1 MIWFL
6 SDLARLNRERAAIEE
21 LERQDGA
28 WLKNVHWRLASNL
41 LEVDAAIEINGR
53 IFPITLKYPYVFPS
67 CPPSVFPRATKKTRW
82 SSHQY
87 GKGGELCLEWGAD
100 NWQADLTGAD
110 MLASAYRLLQ
120 LENSTQ
126 QEEEEEPQ
134 AEISSRDIFSFA
146 QSLRGESNRFIATPA
161 LLARL
166 LDMPLLV
173 PARIKVC
180 VTGVLESRAS
190 VINLEMEGAE
200 AWHDRLIP
208 VAALDGLVYSGAAVH
223 LPINAPSPPF
233 QGDMASMIAYIS
245 ALGIDPAELPGP
257 NRTASFVLFC
267 VDEVQPTLVWLY
279 AGNFCIYSTVYITA
293 DKGKRLGADYASL
306 AGKSVCIVGNGSLGA
321 KIAVSL
327 ARAGVGRFEIV
338 DDDVLLFGNLVRHEF
353 DWRDV
358 GSHKVDALKQR
369 ICLIN
374 VDTKVTVH
382 RTRLNGQEA
391 SGRIARA
398 LSAATAC
405 DVIMDAT
412 ADPMVFN
419 LLAAIAVADKKT
431 LVWAE
436 TFAGG
441 IGGLLARY
449 SPSSTPSPARMRAQ
463 ILQWCADQNVIWLG
477 ADHQYETRD
486 DSDTT
491 LIADDADVSV
501 IAAHTTRIVVDAL
514 LQSVVSS
521 YSHPVYLIG
530 LKKGWIFSGP
540 FDTYPIDVGPP
551 EVIAVPV
558 PLSNEQLNKT
568 ATFIVGLLEGNTDA
582 PPAAT

>member
-1 MIWFL
+1 
-6 SDLARLNRERAAIEE
+6 
-21 LERQDGA
+21 
-28 WLKNVHWRLASNL
+28 
-41 LEVDAAIEINGR
+41 
-53 IFPITLKYPYVFPS
+53 
-67 CPPSVFPRATKKTRW
+67 
-82 SSHQY
+82 
-87 GKGGELCLEWGAD
+87 
-100 NWQADLTGAD
+100 

-120 LENSTQ
+120 MEKSTHP
-126 QEEEEEPQ
+126 EEEPQ
-134 AEISSRDIFSFA
+134 AEIPSRDIFNFA
-146 QSLRGESNRFIATPA
+146 QSLRGESNRFIATTA
-161 LLARL
+161 LLVRL
-166 LDMPLLV
+166 LDMSLFV

-190 VINLEMEGAE
+190 VTSLEMDGAE
-200 AWHDRLIP
+200 AWYDRLIP

-223 LPINAPSPPF
+223 LPINAPSPPI
-233 QGDMASMIAYIS
+233 QGDMASMIAYAS
-245 ALGIDPAELPGP
+245 ELGIDPAELPGP
-257 NRTASFVLFC
+257 NRTAFFVLFY
-267 VDEVQPTLVWLY
+267 VDGGQPTLVWLH
-279 AGNFCIYSTVYITA
+279 AGNFSTYSTVYITA

-306 AGKSVCIVGNGSLGA
+306 AGKSVCIVGSGSLGA

-338 DDDVLLFGNLVRHEF
+338 DGDVFLFGNLVRHEF
-353 DWRDV
+353 DWRDL

-369 ICLIN
+369 ICLVN

-405 DVIMDAT
+405 DVIVDAT

-419 LLAAIAVADKKT
+419 LLAAIAAADKKT

-436 TFAGG
+436 IFAGG
-441 IGGLLARY
+441 IGGLLARH
-449 SPSSTPSPARMRAQ
+449 SPNSTPSPARMRAQ
-463 ILQWCADQNVIWLG
+463 ILQWCADQNVTWLG
-477 ADHQYETRD
+477 ADHHYETRD

-514 LQSVVSS
+514 LQSAVSS
-521 YSHPVYLIG
+521 YSHPAYLIG

-551 EVIAVPV
+551 EVVVAPV
-558 PLSNEQLNKT
+558 PLSDEQRNKT

-582 PPAAT
+582 PPAAA

>member
-6 SDLARLNRERAAIEE
+6 SDLARLNHERAAIEE

-28 WLKNVHWRLASNL
+28 WLKDVHWRLVSNL
-41 LEVDAAIEINGR
+41 LEVDATIEINGR
-53 IFPITLKYPYVFPS
+53 VFPITLKYPYVFPS
-67 CPPSVFPRATKKTRW
+67 CPPSVFPRETEKTRW
-82 SSHQY
+82 SFHQY

-120 LENSTQ
+120 LENPTQ
-126 QEEEEEPQ
+126 QEEPQ
-134 AEISSRDIFSFA
+134 AEIPSRDLFSFA
-146 QSLRGESNRFIATPA
+146 HSLRGESNRFIATPA
-161 LLARL
+161 LLVRL
-166 LDMPLLV
+166 QDMPLFV

-190 VINLEMEGAE
+190 VTSLEMDGAE

-208 VAALDGLVYSGAAVH
+208 VAALDGLVYSGAALH
-223 LPINAPSPPF
+223 LPINAPSPPI

-245 ALGIDPAELPGP
+245 ELGIDPAELSGSD
-257 NRTASFVLFC
+257 RAASFVLFYINGG
-267 VDEVQPTLVWLY
+267 EPTLVWLHDR
-279 AGNFCIYSTVYITA
+279 NFSTYSIVYITD

-306 AGKSVCIVGNGSLGA
+306 AGKSVCIVGSGSLGA

-327 ARAGVGRFEIV
+327 ARAGVGRFELV
-338 DDDVLLFGNLVRHEF
+338 DDDVFLFGNLVRHEF

-369 ICLIN
+369 ICLVN

-391 SGRIARA
+391 SSRIARA

-405 DVIMDAT
+405 DVIVDAT

-419 LLAAIAVADKKT
+419 LLAAIAAADKKT

-441 IGGLLARY
+441 IGGLLARH
-449 SPSSTPSPARMRAQ
+449 SPNLTPSPARMRAQ
-463 ILQWCADQNVIWLG
+463 ILQWCADQNVPWLG

-491 LIADDADVSV
+491 LIADDADVAV

-514 LQSVVSS
+514 LQSAVSS

-551 EVIAVPV
+551 EAVAAPV
-558 PLSNEQLNKT
+558 SFSDKQRNEA
-568 ATFIVGLLEGNTDA
+568 ATFISGLIGGNTDA
-582 PPAAT
+582 PPAIA

>member
-28 WLKNVHWRLASNL
+28 WLKDVHWRLASNL
-41 LEVDAAIEINGR
+41 LEVDATIEISGR
-53 IFPITLKYPYVFPS
+53 VFPTTLKYPYVFPS

-120 LENSTQ
+120 LENPTQ
-126 QEEEEEPQ
+126 EEEEPQ
-134 AEISSRDIFSFA
+134 AEIPSRDIFSFA
-146 QSLRGESNRFIATPA
+146 QSLRGDSNRFIATSA
-161 LLARL
+161 LLVRL
-166 LDMPLLV
+166 LDMPLFV

-190 VINLEMEGAE
+190 VTSLETDSTE

-223 LPINAPSPPF
+223 LPTNAPSPPI
-233 QGDMASMIAYIS
+233 QGDLASMIAYIS
-245 ALGIDPAELPGP
+245 ELGIDPAELPGS
-257 NRTASFVLFC
+257 NRTASFVLFY
-267 VDEVQPTLVWLY
+267 VDGGQPTLVWLHTE
-279 AGNFCIYSTVYITA
+279 NFSTYSTVYITA

-306 AGKSVCIVGNGSLGA
+306 AGRSVCIVGSGSLGA

-327 ARAGVGRFEIV
+327 ARAGVERFEIV
-338 DDDVLLFGNLVRHEF
+338 DDDVFLSGNLVRHEF

-358 GSHKVDALKQR
+358 GSHKVDALKQK
-369 ICLIN
+369 ICLVN

-405 DVIMDAT
+405 DVIVDAT

-419 LLAAIAVADKKT
+419 LLAAIAAADKKT

-436 TFAGG
+436 VFAGG

-449 SPSSTPSPARMRAQ
+449 SPNSTPSPTRMRAQ
-463 ILQWCADQNVIWLG
+463 ILQWCADQNVTWLG
-477 ADHQYETRD
+477 VDHQYETRD

-514 LQSVVSS
+514 LQSVVCS
-521 YSHPVYLIG
+521 YSHPAYLIG

-551 EVIAVPV
+551 EVVAAPV
-558 PLSNEQLNKT
+558 PLSDEQRNET

-582 PPAAT
+582 PPAAA